1 MDIVAI
7 SSKKLGN
14 KKENKENT
22 RPAQGNKS
30 FIKRHKTIVAPFQLK
45 PETEKQTLKKHV
57 PFKTNTE
64 QVDTTSSKAPSMVNP
79 VQKERKE
86 AVSNNVRIIA
96 EEVAKP
102 TSAMPSKSAPGMYKG
117 KVVQSKI
124 GSIWKASARATVIQ
138 NPGNVTKSRSRSV
151 SDLARCGP
159 QKPASSSVIT
169 RPPVSSCHPGKT
181 VPATLAKTS
190 SKNTNVAPT
199 KVSGSQTSKIN
210 ISVTDKVMKAP
221 VCNKLSQYRLTME
234 TTEQRRAKLAKW
246 MASKGKTLKR
256 PAMMTSAPPKSF
268 AKSKVNQKSQ
278 SHVQAAKEENCKTKQ
293 SSQASDSAS
302 TAHCA
307 DTQEIQLTADRQT
320 PELLENSVD
329 VLMGGLD
336 DVVVNLCDVLEAM
349 ATPSRCN
356 DDLEQEMSEVEL
368 KDKKPKEESKESEQV
383 KKEPKESLKQGGGAD
398 EVESDNEGVSTPR
411 MEIASV
417 VKYSVKTTPYLQSVK
432 KTIEGERGTSRR
444 RSNIKDLK
452 FLTPVRRSCRIQ
464 HKSSHLP
471 SMLVDHD
478 PCVSSLAELVK
489 LDDDPNAYIYRKN
502 PALLEDLPDQ
512 R

>member
-268 AKSKVNQKSQ
+268 AKSKV
-278 SHVQAAKEENCKTKQ
+278 
-293 SSQASDSAS
+293 
-302 TAHCA
+302 
-307 DTQEIQLTADRQT
+307 
-320 PELLENSVD
+320 
-329 VLMGGLD
+329 
-336 DVVVNLCDVLEAM
+336 VVNLCDVLEAM